1 MDVGPTGNFPNN
13 LLEFEERFHT
23 EEACLEYLIALRW
36 LEGFRCAACGHDRAW
51 RTGQPGMRCPRCQRE
66 VAVLAGTML
75 EGTRKPL
82 RFWFRAMWWVATQK
96 RGLSAKGF
104 TREMGLSSYQTAWTW
119 LHKLRRCM
127 VRIGRAPLSGRVEVD
142 ETYVGGEEP
151 GLRGRWIEDKA
162 LVVIAAEEDDAGIGR
177 IRLKHIPDASGVSL
191 IPFVVEAV
199 APGSVVHTDGWLGYS
214 GLAGKGFTHE
224 VSIIAPKP
232 ERAAA
237 LLPRVH
243 RVASLLKRWLLG
255 THQGAVSN
263 KHLQRYLDEYTFRF
277 NRRRSR
283 HPGKIFFRLA
293 QQVVA
298 MERTTYRDL
307 VDSDR
312 GSPPQ

>member
-1 MDVGPTGNFPNN
+1 MSGRRATFPA
-13 LLEFEERFHT
+13 T
-23 EEACLEYLIALRW
+23 KACLEYLIALRW
-36 LEGFRCAACGHDRAW
+36 SAGFWCPRCGHDRAW
-51 RTGQPGMRCPRCQRE
+51 RTARPGLRCARCERE

-82 RFWFRAMWWVATQK
+82 RWWFRAMWWVATQK
-96 RGLSAKGF
+96 RGLSAKAF
-104 TREMGLSSYQTAWTW
+104 AREMGLSSYQTAWTW

-127 VRIGRAPLSGRVEVD
+127 IRIGREPLSGRVD
-142 ETYVGGEEP
+142 ETYLGGEEQGRP
-151 GLRGRWIEDKA
+151 GRWIEDKA
-162 LVVIAAEEDDAGIGR
+162 LVVIAAEEDGKGIGR
-177 IRLKHIPDASGVSL
+177 IRLKHIPNASGASL

-199 APGSVVHTDGWLGYS
+199 AAGSVVHTDGWPGYS
-214 GLAGKGFTHE
+214 GLAAKGFTHE
-224 VSIIAPKP
+224 VTIIAREP

-243 RVASLLKRWLLG
+243 RVASLVKRWLLG
-255 THQGAVSN
+255 THQGGVSN

-298 MERTTYRDL
+298 TERPTYRAL
-307 VDSDR
+307 VDSQQ
-312 GSPPQ
+312 PPQ

>member
-1 MDVGPTGNFPNN
+1 MEIGPTGDFPNN
-13 LLEFEERFHT
+13 VLEFEERFRT
-23 EEACLEYLIALRW
+23 DDACLEYLIALRW
-36 LEGFRCAACGHDRAW
+36 SGGFRCARCGHDRAW
-51 RTGQPGMRCPRCQRE
+51 RTARPGLRCARCERE
-66 VAVLAGTML
+66 IAVLSGTML

-82 RFWFRAMWWVATQK
+82 RWWLRAMWWVATQK
-96 RGLSAKGF
+96 RGLSAKAF
-104 TREMGLSSYQTAWTW
+104 AREMGLSSYQTAWTW

-127 VRIGRAPLSGRVEVD
+127 IRIGREPLSGRVEVD
-142 ETYVGGEEP
+142 ETYIGGEEQGRP
-151 GLRGRWIEDKA
+151 GRWIEDKA
-162 LVVIAAEEDDAGIGR
+162 LVVIAAEEDGKGIGR
-177 IRLKHIPDASGVSL
+177 IRLKHIRDASGASL

-199 APGSVVHTDGWLGYS
+199 AAGSVVHTDGWPGYS
-214 GLAGKGFTHE
+214 GLATKGFKHE
-224 VSIIAPKP
+224 VTIIASGPQ
-232 ERAAA
+232 RAAA

-298 MERTTYRDL
+298 TERITYRAL
-307 VDSDR
+307 VDSQK
-312 GSPPQ
+312 PPQ

>member
-1 MDVGPTGNFPNN
+1 
-13 LLEFEERFHT
+13 
-23 EEACLEYLIALRW
+23 
-36 LEGFRCAACGHDRAW
+36 
-51 RTGQPGMRCPRCQRE
+51 
-66 VAVLAGTML
+66 VAVLAGTAL

-82 RFWFRAMWWVATQK
+82 RWWFRAMWWVVTQK
-96 RGLSAKGF
+96 RGLSAKAF
-104 TREMGLSSYQTAWTW
+104 AREMGLSSYQTAWTW

-151 GLRGRWIEDKA
+151 GLRGRRIEDKA
-162 LVVIAAEEDDAGIGR
+162 LVVIAAEEDGKGIGR
-177 IRLKHIPDASGVSL
+177 IRLKHVPDASAASL

-199 APGSVVHTDGWLGYS
+199 APASVVHTDGWPGYS
-214 GLAGKGFTHE
+214 GLAAKGFTHE
-224 VSIIAPKP
+224 VSIIAPEP
-232 ERAAA
+232 ERATT

-293 QQVVA
+293 QQLVA
-298 MERTTYRDL
+298 TERTTYRAL
-307 VDSDR
+307 VDSER
-312 GSPPQ
+312 EGPPQ